1 VGPTGYSGLYH
12 LTQLAIDKI
21 KIDRSFFHT
30 SLDNQ
35 SDMVKAILAL
45 GKSLRMQITAESVEH
60 EQLADWLAKHECD
73 FAQGYLFGRALPQA
87 QVTAL
92 MATDRTAGPLRA
104 SQGSAN
110 SSTDTVDE

>member
-21 KIDRSFFHT
+21 KIDRSFFDT

-60 EQLADWLAKHECD
+60 EQLADWLCITFSLLLWLISLGAK
-73 FAQGYLFGRALPQA
+73 Q
-87 QVTAL
+87 
-92 MATDRTAGPLRA
+92 
-104 SQGSAN
+104 
-110 SSTDTVDE
+110 